1 MKQVG
6 QDLRRKADSAV
17 SNYVQL
23 QGDQGGEDVVPRF
36 IVGEKRGS
44 TVSVTVLPL

>member
-23 QGDQGGEDVVPRF
+23 HFSHCTGYHEEPLPEWTAEDIDNTF
-36 IVGEKRGS
+36 FD
-44 TVSVTVLPL
+44 